1 MSRNSILNIACWRIA
16 TLLFFI
22 QANIY
27 SPVQS
32 QTTSFNFRRLTN
44 SEGLSDGVVHAF
56 AQDKY
61 GFMWIGT
68 HYGLNRFDGINI
80 KNYFSSPGDTG
91 SLANNYVESLYCDS
105 KGNLWVGTFR
115 GLCRYD
121 YSSNKFVNYT
131 CPKAIAIND
140 IQEDNK
146 GRIWLAAT
154 DGLWIVDEQKLSVQ
168 KPVLNN
174 DRELQKKFQCIIGQ
188 IIPSRDG
195 NWYLA
200 TNQGI
205 KIFNPLTN
213 IYSEIKHDTLNKFSI
228 SSDIIYSIALDSS
241 GHLWAACITPKPI
254 LNKIDLQNHTVKL
267 YDYFINTRK
276 KWTNNVI
283 RNIMTDKNGHLWIT
297 SSYSGLSLY
306 DENKDDFKDYRND
319 PFIPNSLLSN
329 QNISIY
335 QDRDGIIWLGT
346 SGYGLSYFNPEKNP
360 FYTVQP
366 FLEINSSGTD
376 TWCRA
381 ACEDRQGN
389 RWLATGKGVAKY
401 DSNWQLLTTF
411 TNASDIE
418 KKPVIHYNSV
428 RSLLCDD
435 TGDIWIGTA
444 KGLNRYH
451 PSTGTMDFFN
461 GKQGIPLAFF
471 WMMAKDKNGEVWMGS
486 ASGLFHYMRKENHF
500 DDLRKDSVLSKYAYH
515 NIQALYADSRNC
527 LWIGILDV
535 GLVMYDVNKKRQKL
549 LTVKDSLISDT
560 RFSSFAEDKDGLIW
574 IGSENG
580 LTVYDPVKNSSRF
593 FTREDGLPS
602 SRTNNIMVDSLNRI
616 WIGTSNGLCMLNR
629 TRDSFKRFTVNDGL
643 LTNQFNEQSA
653 YRTKDRSFIF
663 PTYKGFL
670 VFRPEDYRENVS
682 EVPVYVTS
690 FKVSDKEITTNTE
703 DIQHIHLRHNENF
716 FSLELAGLNY
726 MNPYQCMYAYQLEP
740 FDKNWIYTNKREIN
754 YTNVPAGNYSFR
766 YKVITD
772 NTNWNVPE
780 KTIKISIREIFY
792 KTWWFKSLVLLII
805 GVALIAFIRYRIGNR
820 ERILV
825 LQNKAQMLEKEKTQ
839 VMYEN
844 LKQHLNPHFLFNS
857 LTSLSSLI
865 RIDQQGAGNF
875 LDRMSKVYRYI
886 LKNRDNETVPLS
898 EELKFVDLYI
908 QLQKTRFENGL
919 QVNVNI
925 DEKYH
930 HRKIAPVTLQNLVEN
945 AIKHN
950 VADPESPLIIDLFIE
965 NDYLVVRNNLQR
977 KKFVETSNKQG
988 LGNMESLYRYLSGKP
1003 MIIAEDENY
1012 FTVKIPLI

>member
-1 MSRNSILNIACWRIA
+1 
-16 TLLFFI
+16 
-22 QANIY
+22 
-27 SPVQS
+27 
-32 QTTSFNFRRLTN
+32 
-44 SEGLSDGVVHAF
+44 
-56 AQDKY
+56 
-61 GFMWIGT
+61 
-68 HYGLNRFDGINI
+68 
-80 KNYFSSPGDTG
+80 
-91 SLANNYVESLYCDS
+91 
-105 KGNLWVGTFR
+105 
-115 GLCRYD
+115 
-121 YSSNKFVNYT
+121 
-131 CPKAIAIND
+131 
-140 IQEDNK
+140 
-146 GRIWLAAT
+146 
-154 DGLWIVDEQKLSVQ
+154 
-168 KPVLNN
+168 
-174 DRELQKKFQCIIGQ
+174 
-188 IIPSRDG
+188 
-195 NWYLA
+195 
-200 TNQGI
+200 
-205 KIFNPLTN
+205 
-213 IYSEIKHDTLNKFSI
+213 
-228 SSDIIYSIALDSS
+228 
-241 GHLWAACITPKPI
+241 
-254 LNKIDLQNHTVKL
+254 
-267 YDYFINTRK
+267 
-276 KWTNNVI
+276 
-283 RNIMTDKNGHLWIT
+283 
-297 SSYSGLSLY
+297 
-306 DENKDDFKDYRND
+306 
-319 PFIPNSLLSN
+319 
-329 QNISIY
+329 
-335 QDRDGIIWLGT
+335 
-346 SGYGLSYFNPEKNP
+346 
-360 FYTVQP
+360 
-366 FLEINSSGTD
+366 
-376 TWCRA
+376 
-381 ACEDRQGN
+381 
-389 RWLATGKGVAKY
+389 VAKY

-411 TNASDIE
+411 TNASDSE
-418 KKPVIHYNSV
+418 KKPIIHYNSV

-486 ASGLFHYMRKENHF
+486 ASGLFHYIRKENHF

-535 GLVMYDVNKKRQKL
+535 GLVIYDVNKKKQKL

-560 RFSSFAEDKDGLIW
+560 RFSSFAEDKNGLIW

-629 TRDSFKRFTVNDGL
+629 TRDNFKRFTVNDGL

-653 YRTKDRSFIF
+653 YRAKDGSFIF

-690 FKVSDKEITTNTE
+690 FKVSDKEITANTE

-716 FSLELAGLNY
+716 FSIELAGLNY

-754 YTNVPAGNYSFR
+754 YTNVPAGNYTFR

-805 GVALIAFIRYRIGNR
+805 GVGLIAFIRYRIGNR

-886 LKNRDNETVPLS
+886 LKE
-898 EELKFVDLYI
+898 
-908 QLQKTRFENGL
+908 
-919 QVNVNI
+919 
-925 DEKYH
+925 
-930 HRKIAPVTLQNLVEN
+930 
-945 AIKHN
+945 
-950 VADPESPLIIDLFIE
+950 
-965 NDYLVVRNNLQR
+965 QR
-977 KKFVETSNKQG
+977 
-988 LGNMESLYRYLSGKP
+988 
-1003 MIIAEDENY
+1003 
-1012 FTVKIPLI
+1012 